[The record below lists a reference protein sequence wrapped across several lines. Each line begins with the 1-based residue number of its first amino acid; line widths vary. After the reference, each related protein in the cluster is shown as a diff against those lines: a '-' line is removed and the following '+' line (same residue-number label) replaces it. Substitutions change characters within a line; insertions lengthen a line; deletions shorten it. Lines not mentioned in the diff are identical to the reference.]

1 MYSQYIDGGF
11 VPLESQR
18 PGPGPGPAAP
28 QGPPPAGPG
37 KPAGLLE
44 GTLGQVSRLLKG
56 VLRTFSLDGID
67 TGDILLV
74 LIILFLYLE
83 GDDLEMVITLG
94 LMLLFGLGK
103 DGQSTE

>member
-67 TGDILLV
+67 TGDI
-74 LIILFLYLE
+74 
-83 GDDLEMVITLG
+83 VITLG

-103 DGQSTE
+103 DGHSTE